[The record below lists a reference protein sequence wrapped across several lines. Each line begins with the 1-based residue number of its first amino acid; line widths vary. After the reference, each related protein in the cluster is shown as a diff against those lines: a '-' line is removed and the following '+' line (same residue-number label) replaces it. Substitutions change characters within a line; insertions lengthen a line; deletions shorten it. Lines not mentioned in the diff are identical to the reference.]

1 MKLKKVTF
9 KKDLLIDTVF
19 AALIVVN
26 VPKLINNY
34 FPTLFGT
41 STNNYIEAIIGG
53 ASAYLVG
60 MLTGKADIANVGI
73 ALAAAGIA
81 NDFISPMVVGTGSK
95 PLPVIGD
102 YVQLSGSQRL
112 ANYNNQIDSMN
123 YNQYNGAY

>member
-1 MKLKKVTF
+1 MKLRKVTF
-9 KKDLLIDTVF
+9 KKDLLIDSVL

-26 VPKLINNY
+26 VPKLIHNY

-41 STNNYIEAIIGG
+41 TNNYIEAVIGG

-60 MLTGKADIANVGI
+60 MITGKTDIANVGI

-81 NDFISPMVVGTGSK
+81 NDFISPMIAGTGSTAM
-95 PLPVIGD
+95 PAVIGD

-112 ANYNNQIDSMN
+112 ANYNNSLNTMN
-123 YNQYNGAY
+123 YPSYVEAY